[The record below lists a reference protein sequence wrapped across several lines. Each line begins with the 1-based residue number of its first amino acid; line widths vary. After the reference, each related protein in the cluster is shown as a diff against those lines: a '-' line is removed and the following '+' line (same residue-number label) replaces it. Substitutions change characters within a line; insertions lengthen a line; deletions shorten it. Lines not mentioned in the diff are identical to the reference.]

1 MQALREF
8 VYSVDHTYEVKSI
21 FLPLLP
27 TPYSLLPTPYS
38 LLPTPYSLLPTP
50 LCC

>member
-1 MQALREF
+1 MKL
-8 VYSVDHTYEVKSI
+8 VYSVSHTYQVHSI

-38 LLPTPYSLLPTP
+38 LLPTPINPGPKSLT
-50 LCC
+50 